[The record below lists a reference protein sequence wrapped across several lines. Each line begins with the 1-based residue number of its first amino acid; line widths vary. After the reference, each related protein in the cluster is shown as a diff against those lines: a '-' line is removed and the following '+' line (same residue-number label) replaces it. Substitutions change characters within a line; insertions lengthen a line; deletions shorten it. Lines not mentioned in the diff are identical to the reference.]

1 MLGHGTW
8 GASNDRSPDR
18 VNSRLPI
25 EIVGGGVA
33 GLALGLALR
42 RSGIPVTLFESGG
55 YPRHRVCGEFISG
68 LGAGTASALGLHE
81 FLADAV
87 PHRVATYHL
96 RDGPLRPVTLPVPAL
111 GISRHALDARLAGA
125 FVADGGDLRTHMRAD
140 IAESPP
146 GRVHSA
152 GRRREGHYWV
162 GLKVHL
168 RKLELVSDFEI
179 HLGERC
185 YLGLSRVETGAV
197 NACGIFAPHDHVERG
212 FDLLLAYLRSAGL
225 GTLADRLRAAEPEP
239 GSFCTSAATLGNRR
253 VAASGRVCI
262 GDACASIPPF
272 TGNGLAMALEGA
284 ELAAAPL
291 RAYSSGDASW
301 EETAGAIALAQRERF
316 NRRLLLASLIH
327 PFFLG
332 RWGQKFL
339 AALVSSRLVPFSA
352 LYSALR

>member
-168 RKLELVSDFEI
+168 RKLELVSVKTLDLNAVI
-179 HLGERC
+179 KDLQSIYHRC
-185 YLGLSRVETGAV
+185 RSGGPLTSATT
-197 NACGIFAPHDHVERG
+197 APLFIRMAWH
-212 FDLLLAYLRSAGL
+212 SAGH
-225 GTLADRLRAAEPEP
+225 DR
-239 GSFCTSAATLGNRR
+239 
-253 VAASGRVCI
+253 
-262 GDACASIPPF
+262 
-272 TGNGLAMALEGA
+272 
-284 ELAAAPL
+284 
-291 RAYSSGDASW
+291 
-301 EETAGAIALAQRERF
+301 IA
-316 NRRLLLASLIH
+316 
-327 PFFLG
+327 
-332 RWGQKFL
+332 
-339 AALVSSRLVPFSA
+339 
-352 LYSALR
+352 